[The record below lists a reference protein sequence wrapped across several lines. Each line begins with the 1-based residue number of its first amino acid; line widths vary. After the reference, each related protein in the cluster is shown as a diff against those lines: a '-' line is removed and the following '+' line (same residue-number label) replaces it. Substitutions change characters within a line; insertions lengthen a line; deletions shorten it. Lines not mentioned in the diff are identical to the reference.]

1 MAAGFLLL
9 TGATTWFWRRHRQ
22 STHQAVAAVE
32 AERSR
37 IARDLHDDLGARLTE
52 LSLAGNERPNDPAAA
67 REMLRAMQEIVWA
80 VSPEN
85 DTLEGLVGFIGQ
97 KADELLAPAGLRCFR
112 DFPLELPSV
121 ALDSAFRKN
130 LFLAVREALTNV
142 VKHAAATE
150 VWLRVRIAGGKL
162 VLEVEDN
169 GRGLSEAP
177 APAVAQLPS
186 GGNGLRNLRRRM
198 EDIGGKLELHSRAG
212 GGTRLTFEVALP
224 VRH

>member
-1 MAAGFLLL
+1 M
-9 TGATTWFWRRHRQ
+9 
-22 STHQAVAAVE
+22 
-32 AERSR
+32 
-37 IARDLHDDLGARLTE
+37 
-52 LSLAGNERPNDPAAA
+52 
-67 REMLRAMQEIVWA
+67 
-80 VSPEN
+80 
-85 DTLEGLVGFIGQ
+85 VGFIGQ
-97 KADELLAPAGLRCFR
+97 KADELLNPAGLRCFR
-112 DFPLELPSV
+112 DFPLELPAV

-169 GRGLSEAP
+169 GRGVSEAP
-177 APAVAQLPS
+177 APVPAAHLPS

-198 EDIGGKLELHSRAG
+198 EDIGGQLELNSRAG
-212 GGTRLTFEVALP
+212 CGTRLTFEVALP